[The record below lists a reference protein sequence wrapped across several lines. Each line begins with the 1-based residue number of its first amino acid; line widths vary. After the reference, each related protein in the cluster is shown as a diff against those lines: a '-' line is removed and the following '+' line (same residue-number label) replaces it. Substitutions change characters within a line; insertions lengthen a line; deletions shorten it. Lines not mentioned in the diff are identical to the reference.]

1 MTVSSMEHF
10 VRSGCLG
17 GLGHI
22 NDEVLDEHV
31 TNIIANHHL
40 FVSNDEEE
48 CVGELDDEEFQSSGL
63 GDEEN
68 VKSIGDDEEEYM
80 CDINGEESQSS
91 GLADEDEEIKSIGG
105 DEECVGEKEY
115 QSSGLADD
123 ETSGGDD
130 EECVGG
136 GLNSYQSSDHGD
148 EGSAKSNVG
157 DDEFVG
163 YVKTEEYQSNELGAE
178 ETTKGNNKKYG
189 RWKIGAFVV
198 VCSLV
203 IISIAAGVGANNSK
217 RADVNREGGGV
228 GETASVTV
236 VPQENENEAE
246 NENESENVSET
257 LNDVATPP
265 PSICIAK
272 KSFEIAMADEVEE
285 FSCNMDKQCDG
296 NADIGACVG
305 NNGTICDGACNSP
318 EACIDNQGDIQ
329 SCSCLGVDACNTNEG
344 DVGLF
349 ACNGKHACKK
359 NSGTIGTLS
368 CNDHNRACF
377 DNHGNVAPES
387 CNGVKACLE
396 NDGSISLKSCN
407 NLKSCHENTGPVG
420 ERSCNG
426 QESCMKNFGTIG
438 AKSCN
443 GEKSCCGNTEDIGSG
458 ECNGDFECCNSDVSQ
473 CDCTSLTNVTST
485 LDSLASVEE
494 APTNAPATP

>member
-10 VRSGCLG
+10 VRSGCSG
-17 GLGHI
+17 RAPNSFI
-22 NDEVLDEHV
+22 VFSPFQDDEVLDEHV
-31 TNIIANHHL
+31 TNIIANQHL
-40 FVSNDEEE
+40 APPPAHAFKLDDAVSNDEEE

-63 GDEEN
+63 GDGEN

-115 QSSGLADD
+115 QSSGLGDD

-130 EECVGG
+130 VECVGD

-148 EGSAKSNVG
+148 EGSAKSNG

-163 YVKTEEYQSNELGAE
+163 YIKTEEYQSNELGAE

-217 RADVNREGGGV
+217 RIDVNREGGGV

-236 VPQENENEAE
+236 VPQENENETE
-246 NENESENVSET
+246 NETESENASET
-257 LNDVATPP
+257 SSSSLNNVATPP
-265 PSICIAK
+265 PTICIAK
-272 KSFEIAMADEVEE
+272 QSFEIAMADEVEE

-296 NADIGACVG
+296 NADTDIGACVG

-344 DVGLF
+344 DV
-349 ACNGKHACKK
+349 
-359 NSGTIGTLS
+359 
-368 CNDHNRACF
+368 
-377 DNHGNVAPES
+377 
-387 CNGVKACLE
+387 
-396 NDGSISLKSCN
+396 
-407 NLKSCHENTGPVG
+407 
-420 ERSCNG
+420 
-426 QESCMKNFGTIG
+426 
-438 AKSCN
+438 
-443 GEKSCCGNTEDIGSG
+443 
-458 ECNGDFECCNSDVSQ
+458 
-473 CDCTSLTNVTST
+473 
-485 LDSLASVEE
+485 
-494 APTNAPATP
+494 